1 MKEYIVLK
9 IENNT
14 LYFDFKII
22 SKDERFFVNKNNFNS
37 DTLYYDLKYYK
48 KNISK
53 IIILLKKKEQTITTL
68 KINRLITFKYI
79 IELINQ
85 LNIQILTLNF
95 LSTIDMSDYELFL
108 DCKTLRVINC
118 YFMPSSYKEMF
129 NKNRVIV
136 NQSITKNITD
146 RFMQMQKI
154 NNKDKLY
161 YSKVV
166 NIKEEYIELLSD
178 LEEFLKINYKLK
190 AINIYVY
197 SKELISKIIDLVR
210 KDESKN
216 VVIYLHQETDK
227 GNFIVNNFSWL
238 KELSNKCRDEFIC
251 EFRIVYANSFLSKNL
266 FKQLTFNNLKLI
278 LILCLY
284 VSVVSLLIY
293 KSYEYIEK
301 LSIDKLNASLS
312 ENKNETTDDFEEDN
326 EFEEDENIDDNDTNI
341 IDNNDSNQEKEEDN
355 KYYFENS
362 LSKLKKINN
371 ETIGYLTI
379 PNTEISYPV
388 VQHSDNGYYLIRD
401 FYKNKSSMGWIY
413 LDYRN
418 NVNNLND
425 NTIIYGHNMINDTM
439 FGSLDKVL
447 DSSWRKKEENMIVT
461 LDTEVKQ
468 YKFKIF
474 SAYKVDYTTDYLVND
489 FDNNKEKEEFINLI
503 TKRSLIKTQTKID
516 INDKILTLSTCSG
529 SSSNN
534 RRLVVH
540 AVLLKK

>member
-129 NKNRVIV
+129 NKNKVIV

-326 EFEEDENIDDNDTNI
+326 EFEEDENIDENDTNI

>member
-129 NKNRVIV
+129 NKNKVIV

>member
-129 NKNRVIV
+129 NKNKVIV

-312 ENKNETTDDFEEDN
+312 ENKNETTDDFEDDN
-326 EFEEDENIDDNDTNI
+326 EFEEDENIDENDTNI

>member
-129 NKNRVIV
+129 NKNKVIV

-284 VSVVSLLIY
+284 VSAVSLLIY